1 VCRDEIKEGMV
12 ASNPG
17 PIAATCDPL
26 TMRTYELFFHA
37 RHTYYLIDRA
47 PFGGEIPIW
56 LSLTVI
62 IITLLITAVASL
74 VKSRWDD
81 DHLDSQLTSP
91 DQPDRAIS
99 TQEQA

>member
-1 VCRDEIKEGMV
+1 MV

-17 PIAATCDPL
+17 TIAATSDPL

-37 RHTYYLIDRA
+37 RHTDHLIDRA
-47 PFGGEIPIW
+47 PFGGKIPIW

-62 IITLLITAVASL
+62 ITTLLITAVATL
-74 VKSRWDD
+74 VRSRWDD

-99 TQEQA
+99 T

>member
-1 VCRDEIKEGMV
+1 MV

-17 PIAATCDPL
+17 TVAATCDPL
-26 TMRTYELFFHA
+26 TMRTYELFFQA
-37 RHTYYLIDRA
+37 RHTDHLIDRA
-47 PFGGEIPIW
+47 RFGGKIPIW

-62 IITLLITAVASL
+62 ITTLLITAVASL
-74 VKSRWDD
+74 VRSRWDD
-81 DHLDSQLTSP
+81 DHLDSQLRSP

>member
-1 VCRDEIKEGMV
+1 MV

-17 PIAATCDPL
+17 TIAATSDPL

-37 RHTYYLIDRA
+37 RHTDHLIDRA
-47 PFGGEIPIW
+47 PFGGKIPIW

-62 IITLLITAVASL
+62 ITTLLITAVATL
-74 VKSRWDD
+74 VRSRWDD

>member
-1 VCRDEIKEGMV
+1 MV

-17 PIAATCDPL
+17 PIAAPCDPL
-26 TMRTYELFFHA
+26 TMRTYELFFHP

-47 PFGGEIPIW
+47 PFGGEVPIW
-56 LSLTVI
+56 LYLTVI
-62 IITLLITAVASL
+62 ITTLLITAVASL

>member
-1 VCRDEIKEGMV
+1 MV

-17 PIAATCDPL
+17 TIASTCDQL

-37 RHTYYLIDRA
+37 RHTYHLIDRA
-47 PFGGEIPIW
+47 PFGGKIPIW

-62 IITLLITAVASL
+62 ITTLLITAVASL

>member
-1 VCRDEIKEGMV
+1 MCRDEIKEGMV

-26 TMRTYELFFHA
+26 TMRTYFHA

-56 LSLTVI
+56 LFLTVI
-62 IITLLITAVASL
+62 ITTLLITAVASL

-81 DHLDSQLTSP
+81 DHLESQLTSP

>member
-17 PIAATCDPL
+17 TIAATSDPL

-37 RHTYYLIDRA
+37 RHTDHLIDGA
-47 PFGGEIPIW
+47 PFGGKIPIW

-62 IITLLITAVASL
+62 ITTLLITAVATL
-74 VKSRWDD
+74 VRSRWDD

>member
-1 VCRDEIKEGMV
+1 MV

-17 PIAATCDPL
+17 TIAATSDPL

-37 RHTYYLIDRA
+37 RHTDHLIDRA
-47 PFGGEIPIW
+47 PFGGKIPIW

-62 IITLLITAVASL
+62 ITTLLITAVATL
-74 VKSRWDD
+74 VRSRWDD
-81 DHLDSQLTSP
+81 DHLDLQLTSP

>member
-1 VCRDEIKEGMV
+1 MV
-12 ASNPG
+12 ASNPCT
-17 PIAATCDPL
+17 IAATSDPL

-37 RHTYYLIDRA
+37 RHTDHLIDRA
-47 PFGGEIPIW
+47 PFGGKIPIW

-62 IITLLITAVASL
+62 ITTLLITAVATL
-74 VKSRWDD
+74 VRSRWDD

-99 TQEQA
+99 T

>member
-1 VCRDEIKEGMV
+1 
-12 ASNPG
+12 
-17 PIAATCDPL
+17 
-26 TMRTYELFFHA
+26 
-37 RHTYYLIDRA
+37 
-47 PFGGEIPIW
+47 
-56 LSLTVI
+56 VI
-62 IITLLITAVASL
+62 ITTLLITAVASL